1 MSKKKN
7 KSNKVSKPEAAPVV
21 ESEVVTPVLTPEVKD
36 EVKDEVKEVE
46 VVKITSTDIKIISN
60 ADLNFKS
67 LKLKK
72 GEELVVSDSV
82 LTELPNLAAFID
94 RGVIKFVK

>member
-7 KSNKVSKPEAAPVV
+7 KNNKVVKSEVAPVV
-21 ESEVVTPVLTPEVKD
+21 ESEVVTPVLTP

-72 GEELVVSDSV
+72 GEELVVSDSI
-82 LTELPNLAAFID
+82 LTELPNLVAFID

>member
-21 ESEVVTPVLTPEVKD
+21 ESEVVTPVLTP